1 MNSSP
6 IGVFDSGVG
15 GLSLLC
21 ELRRLLPNEDFI
33 YYGDRAN
40 APYGAKTHAEILN
53 ISKGIF
59 DDLISR
65 GCKAIVVACNTAT
78 AVCAEKLREKYSF
91 PIIGL
96 EPAILPAMRSGGEI
110 FVLAT
115 RATCNSSKF
124 QALCERAKGLYSNAK
139 LRVFPCDGLAGAIEK
154 NLANPNADYSEFL
167 PGGKPTLVVLG
178 CTHYIYIR
186 KQIEEFFA
194 CPTLDA
200 NQSVARRLFDVLSR
214 RERWSRVVENIPNEN
229 DEKITQ
235 NLKEISEK
243 KQGDDLELKNIQEKI
258 FLRQK
263 NGVFNAE
270 NREEKP
276 LFLKFYPQA

>member
-78 AVCAEKLREKYSF
+78 AVAIEPLRAAYPNL
-91 PIIGL
+91 PIIGI
-96 EPAILPAMRSGGEI
+96 EPAVKPARLSGCKRVL
-110 FVLAT
+110 VLAT
-115 RATCNSSKF
+115 PVTVSESRFAALLRANSSDG
-124 QALCERAKGLYSNAK
+124 CEFIGVPCHELAYMIENDKTSDEIVEYMSSVFAPYREKG
-139 LRVFPCDGLAGAIEK
+139 FDGI
-154 NLANPNADYSEFL
+154 
-167 PGGKPTLVVLG
+167 VLG
-178 CTHYIYIR
+178 CTHYPLARDEIKRAAGEGVRVFDGADGTARHTKDILERLSLNSLAR
-186 KQIEEFFA
+186 KIGTVEFISSDGTDHLEQF
-194 CPTLDA
+194 
-200 NQSVARRLFDVLSR
+200 FYK
-214 RERWSRVVENIPNEN
+214 RVN
-229 DEKITQ
+229 KGT
-235 NLKEISEK
+235 K
-243 KQGDDLELKNIQEKI
+243 
-258 FLRQK
+258 
-263 NGVFNAE
+263 
-270 NREEKP
+270 
-276 LFLKFYPQA
+276 